1 MLQTVKEFPEFILKF
16 PQICLPPGVDG
27 QGNVLDASQGQVVFH
42 TIPKGQVVPLHKHK
56 DSWAFL
62 VAGRLKFSLAKEQF
76 IAEAGMA
83 WLIPAEADHG
93 GEAIEHS
100 LLVEVFSEKRFSSE

>member
-1 MLQTVKEFPEFILKF
+1 MLKPLKGFPDFIRQL
-16 PQICLPPGVDG
+16 PQIRLPPGVAG
-27 QGNVLDASQGQVVFH
+27 QRNLLDASQGQVVFH
-42 TIPKGQVVPLHKHK
+42 TIPKGQIVPLHKHK

-62 VAGRLKFSLAKEQF
+62 VAGRLKVTLSKEYF
-76 IAEAGMA
+76 IAEAGMD
-83 WLIPAEADHG
+83 WLIPAGTDHG